1 MYLDQLYM
9 CMFQSHI
16 NNDISFEKTWLRNFF
31 GRLLRV
37 FSTAN
42 WDPWSNYYIEKFYF
56 DKVMTGKTVLDEAI
70 VESACQAQ
78 CLENLQHVYIQSHF
92 MDTVVLYPCLDEFY
106 I

>member
-1 MYLDQLYM
+1 
-9 CMFQSHI
+9 
-16 NNDISFEKTWLRNFF
+16 
-31 GRLLRV
+31 
-37 FSTAN
+37 
-42 WDPWSNYYIEKFYF
+42 
-56 DKVMTGKTVLDEAI
+56 MTGKTVLDEAI